1 MGPLAFDTTRR
12 MPRRNSTRNLALAA
26 LFGVLAA
33 SCAQLRTAFAPTGG
47 FAPLSCRLAQQD
59 TEPKLHIR
67 RSGSVF
73 EVSLREYAVQFQTSQ
88 CEEKDFRTPDGFL
101 RCKSEQ
107 GTFTHTGRSGAA
119 ENWSY
124 RDLKFSMKRVSQ
136 SGGNFSGFSVE
147 LTGTGFPPQQASE
160 PIGYLLNAL
169 ASLKADRKGRVPIKL
184 CTLEGEPAF

>member
-1 MGPLAFDTTRR
+1 MKNRH
-12 MPRRNSTRNLALAA
+12 SIRNLARVAAFGALA
-26 LFGVLAA
+26 V

-59 TEPKLHIR
+59 TEPTLHIR

-73 EVSLREYAVQFQTSQ
+73 EVSLREYAVQFQTAQ
-88 CEEKDFRTPDGFL
+88 CEEKDFRTSDGFL
-101 RCKSEQ
+101 RCKSDE
-107 GTFTHTGRSGAA
+107 GTFSHTGRTGAA

-124 RDLKFSMKRVSQ
+124 RNLKFSMKRVSQ
-136 SGGNFSGFSVE
+136 SGGTLSGFSVE

-160 PIGYLLNAL
+160 PVGYLLNAL
-169 ASLKADRKGRVPIKL
+169 ASLKADRKGRVPSKL